1 MTTITSIKPTA
12 DEVNEIRAARE
23 LIRDG
28 TGPLSPALDRL
39 NALRNAVRDRIEAFE
54 NSPEG
59 EEECD
64 DEQQDDI
71 DAAYA
76 AADVLDAAIEWIEET
91 QGSKASILEGLN
103 L

>member
-12 DEVNEIRAARE
+12 EEVNEAGACRE

-28 TGPLSPALDRL
+28 VGPLNPALDRL
-39 NALRNAVRDRIEAFE
+39 TALRNAVRDRIEAFE

-59 EEECD
+59 EEAD

-76 AADVLDAAIEWIEET
+76 AADALDAAIEWIEET
-91 QGSKASILEGLN
+91 LGSKGSILEGLV